1 LIQTKELW
9 SKNYNPVELEEWIQG
24 MEKIFIVV
32 EVLGDK
38 KMNIGTFY
46 LMGEA
51 DIWRNTV
58 KNKLLGP
65 DFTWSRF
72 VE

>member
-1 LIQTKELW
+1 
-9 SKNYNPVELEEWIQG
+9 